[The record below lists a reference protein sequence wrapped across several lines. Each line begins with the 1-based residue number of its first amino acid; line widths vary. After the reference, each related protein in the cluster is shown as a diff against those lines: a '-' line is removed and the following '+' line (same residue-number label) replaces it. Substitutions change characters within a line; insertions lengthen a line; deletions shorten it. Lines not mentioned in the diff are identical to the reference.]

1 MYTHLILLLPILWV
15 GIQVALKLG
24 HAIFSPLKNIP
35 GPFWTRLTSLW
46 YFNQLY
52 NGKFEHENIRLHQT
66 YGPIVRIAPNQYSIS
81 DVSAI
86 KTVYGSGSKFP
97 KSAWYDGWKHPQQ
110 WTVFADR
117 DIKRHCTLTIQ
128 NYFHVQ
134 QTLSTLDLMGQI
146 ANLNFE
152 RIAETRKRFTGLY
165 SMSSVVSYEP
175 FVDRCIDLFFE
186 RLDEFAAKKQSFNLG
201 HWFQCYAFDVIGD
214 VTFGQ
219 RFGFL
224 DRGED
229 IDGAINAVHKVMMYS
244 SLVGVYPE
252 WHPILFEAMS
262 KLKSSGA
269 AGRAYISKFVREKIG
284 IHEHERKNTNNTMTE
299 TTGPQDFL
307 SKMMQARDENPEKIT
322 DYHLLIMGQ
331 SNVTAGS
338 DTTAISLSGIM
349 WYLLQNFEA
358 LNKLREEIQEFTQ
371 QGRCSHEITFKETQ
385 EMPYLQA
392 VMKEALRMHAATG
405 LPMWRVVP
413 EGGAQ
418 LSGRFFP
425 AGTIVGVNSWVAHYD
440 EQVFPNAQKFLPER
454 WLEAEAE
461 PEKLKEMNQMYMPF
475 GLGSR
480 TCLGKHISILE
491 MSKLIPRLVRDYDLT
506 SLRNT
511 MDTENY
517 WFVKPTNFDVCV
529 SPRRQGSLE

>member
-1 MYTHLILLLPILWV
+1 MYTHLLLLIPILWV
-15 GIQVALKLG
+15 GIQVTLKLG
-24 HAIFSPLKNIP
+24 RAIFSPLKNIP
-35 GPFWTRLTSLW
+35 GPFWTRFTSLW
-46 YFNQLY
+46 YFKQLY
-52 NGKFEHENIRLHQT
+52 NGKFEHENIRLHQK

-117 DIKRHCTLTIQ
+117 DIKRH
-128 NYFHVQ
+128 
-134 QTLSTLDLMGQI
+134 SD
-146 ANLNFE
+146 
-152 RIAETRKRFTGLY
+152 TRKRFTSLY
-165 SMSSVVSYEP
+165 SMSSLVSYEP
-175 FVDRCIDLFFE
+175 FVDRCIDIFFA
-186 RLDEFAAKKQSFNLG
+186 RLDEFATKKQSFNLG

-214 VTFGQ
+214 ITFGQ

-229 IDGAINAVHKVMMYS
+229 IDGAISAVHNVMMYS
-244 SLVGVYPE
+244 ALIGVYPE
-252 WHPILFEAMS
+252 WHPLLFEPMS

-269 AGRAYISKFVREKIG
+269 AGRAYISKFVLEKIS
-284 IHEHERKNTNNTMTE
+284 IQEHERKNTNDAMTE
-299 TTGPQDFL
+299 TTGPQNFL
-307 SKMMQARDENPEKIT
+307 SKMMQARDQNPEKIT

-358 LNKLREEIQEFTQ
+358 LDKLRQEIQEFTQ

-425 AGTIVGVNSWVAHYD
+425 AGTTVGVNSWVAHYD

-454 WLEAEAE
+454 WLEAETE

-506 SLRNT
+506 TLRKT

-517 WFVKPTNFDVCV
+517 WFVKPTNFDVRV
-529 SPRRQGSLE
+529 SLRRQGSLE